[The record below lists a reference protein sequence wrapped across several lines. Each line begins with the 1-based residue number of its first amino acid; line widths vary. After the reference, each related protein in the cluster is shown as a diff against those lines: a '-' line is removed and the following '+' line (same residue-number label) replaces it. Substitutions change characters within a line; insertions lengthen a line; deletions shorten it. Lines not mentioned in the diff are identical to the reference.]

1 MEAIVAAKRRVR
13 VRRVERVG
21 GALGASL
28 AFAHQAQDE
37 GGKAGDAGADDAEA
51 GFDAGPDGD
60 VDGETWGGGL
70 VGIVGGNG
78 GVPVMSW
85 GTNWPVRTMRM
96 VLATQ
101 TLGGAMECQWLTFG
115 VSDWGE
121 PYTPPKRKMT
131 DSPIF
136 FMVSMRTLQTNGSG
150 ITRTAT
156 SVTNCI
162 VDPNI

>member
-70 VGIVGGNG
+70 VGIVVWGGG
-78 GVPVMSW
+78 RGAY
-85 GTNWPVRTMRM
+85 R
-96 VLATQ
+96 LC
-101 TLGGAMECQWLTFG
+101 LGERIGRLGLCAW
-115 VSDWGE
+115 
-121 PYTPPKRKMT
+121 Y
-131 DSPIF
+131 
-136 FMVSMRTLQTNGSG
+136 
-150 ITRTAT
+150 
-156 SVTNCI
+156 
-162 VDPNI
+162 